1 MKKFNTVSFLI
12 LFFLNFL
19 PNSSLAE
26 TKIAFI
32 DLDFIFKNSIVGKS
46 INGQLKSAHQA
57 NIKQFKKDEEILKND
72 EKKII
77 SKKNV
82 LNNEEYQKLI
92 TDLRSK
98 VASYRSD
105 RNKKLKK
112 LSKQRNDSKLEL
124 LSILTPML
132 TEYSDKNAISMIIQ
146 KKNIII
152 GKSELDITKNILS
165 NLDKKIKTIKIK

>member
-1 MKKFNTVSFLI
+1 MKKFNIASFLI

-19 PNSSLAE
+19 PNSAIAE

-32 DLDFIFKNSIVGKS
+32 DLDFIFKNSLVGKS

-57 NIKQFKKDEEILKND
+57 NIKQFKKDEESLKND

-77 SKKNV
+77 AKKNV

-92 TDLRSK
+92 TDLRGK
-98 VASYRSD
+98 VASYRGE

-112 LSKQRNDSKLEL
+112 LSKQRNDSKVEL
-124 LSILTPML
+124 LSIITPML
-132 TEYSDKNAISMIIQ
+132 TEYSDKNSISMIIQ